1 MACAACIPARV
12 HKQQQL
18 QDLPKDMLSMS
29 TYFLLLALPVVTL
42 CYTVDQR
49 QIYVDNSQ
57 TGVND
62 SSCWEGGYS
71 IPCLSLDLA
80 LKGAQHYNHS
90 TTILLQ
96 PGQHQLY
103 SGSETQL
110 RNMSQLAIAGNGSE
124 GEPVVITCQPLAGL
138 AFLWS
143 TNITI
148 SNLRLVGCG
157 KLQNRNNEC
166 ENDRYLSQVAIL
178 FTGCSSIELSNLHVN
193 ESNGTGVAVYN
204 AMGKVSI
211 DSCQFSYNGLSD
223 EGMYGGGGLVIEA
236 SEATSQ
242 SFCTITNSTFTHN
255 TASSAGLQWINP
267 CGSARGGG
275 ISVVLRGEATNNTV
289 QLLNSVRLNSN
300 KAQFG
305 GGLFIAF
312 FSNASGNTVTVDN
325 AEVTENEVLIQMASS
340 ASGGGIFIGF
350 AGTNRLFGNVV
361 AINSSRIISN
371 EADIGG
377 GISVNLVHNT
387 RECSTDS
394 NKLLIENSTF
404 DSNTAFQGSSAYLS
418 QSGKCSQPLL
428 NTTVSSSNF
437 TNGHCGTV
445 LRNGFVFRCSGNVL
459 VESMPQVTFEDAVIF
474 VGNSY
479 FGNLSALSLR
489 SSSIELSSSAQL
501 QFINNSAV
509 NGAGIHLVGSS
520 SIILNN
526 GSTLLFEHNTAS
538 GQGGAIYA
546 DTCTLGQTDGLDDCV
561 VKHSNPALHPD
572 DWGVNITFIDNF
584 AGLTFGQDNAIYVDS
599 VQSYDYPFN
608 GTFCW
613 KGWFYITS
621 SGVEGKCIWY
631 LRSGPVYYIN
641 YGPHNYTIYSGNSL
655 YYVVSLR
662 MHDAWGNYVNI
673 YEVAHKIPIEFIS
686 GPAFAF
692 RRPGT
697 LSSPILV
704 NCYSDNTNQ
713 SSLLYV
719 HPLQFPGFAVT
730 IHFEQCGDQYCGC
743 GDPSPP
749 YSPYPSHDYLNC
761 RSGDYCYSAGGHGV
775 CPFTYYICNYTKQ
788 SSCAQGREGILCG
801 NCSEGYA
808 VATNDPDLSCVE
820 CNSPYYGVA
829 IFLLLQLV
837 PVLIMLTLLA
847 VLHIKITDGHLS
859 GFVLFSQMVT
869 LQFPGLGYTSWLPNI
884 EHILSNFYRQHFSS
898 IPLIVYSIW
907 NLNFLNLDPVPFC
920 ISHIDTAAK
929 AILLQYTTAAC
940 PLVFIVVT
948 YTWIKCYNNGYRLVV
963 YTTRPV
969 HQLLARFWQKF
980 KIQPS
985 LIDTYA
991 GLMLLSYMRFLA
1003 TSAKLLK
1010 FTFVINGSIDDSNY
1024 HEAQNYSVAFYY
1036 DANLSYFG
1044 WPHAAYGVLAIL
1056 CLLVFVVTPTI
1067 VIFFYHLKSF
1077 QRCLTRCKLDRPGL
1091 HALVDT
1097 YQGCFKN
1104 SATDGR
1110 ERRYFAGIYL
1120 LFRFCYVAFIVTPFT
1135 TYRPFLI
1142 FKTCLLV
1149 ITFSMMAVFRPYK
1162 RAAHNFTSFMS
1173 VVAVAVYTLFGE
1185 LFIFIS
1191 PYPIIIV
1198 LYIPFLVLCS
1208 YLTYCLFKPCCPRI
1222 NICKI
1227 KTVRNPANVEPPPE
1241 DQALP
1246 IDVSV
1251 TTVALDDF
1259 VADDLYADRILNP
1272 DEYKEQ

>member
-1 MACAACIPARV
+1 MGLACHIT
-12 HKQQQL
+12 
-18 QDLPKDMLSMS
+18 ML
-29 TYFLLLALPVVTL
+29 TTLLALPVVTL

-49 QIYVDNSQ
+49 LIYVDSSQ

-71 IPCLSLDLA
+71 TPCLSLNLA

-96 PGQHQLY
+96 PGQHQLH

-110 RNMSQLAIAGNGSE
+110 RNMSQLAIVGNGSE

-138 AFLWS
+138 TFLWS
-143 TNITI
+143 TNITL
-148 SNLRLVGCG
+148 SNLRLIGCG
-157 KLQNRNNEC
+157 KVQTRNNEC
-166 ENDRYLSQVAIL
+166 ENDRYPIQVAIL
-178 FTGCSSIELSNLHVN
+178 FTGCSSIELINLLVN
-193 ESNGTGVAVYN
+193 KSNGTGVAVYN

-236 SEATSQ
+236 TEATSQ

-255 TASSAGLQWINP
+255 TASSARLQWINP

-312 FSNASGNTVTVDN
+312 YGNASGNTVTVDN
-325 AEVTENEVLIQMASS
+325 AEVTENEVVIEMASS

-350 AGTNRLFGNVV
+350 VDIGTNRLFNNAV

-377 GISVNLVHNT
+377 GISVNLVHNA

-418 QSGKCSQPLL
+418 QSGKYSQPLL
-428 NTTVSSSNF
+428 NTTVGSSNF

-445 LRNGFVFRCSGNVL
+445 LRNRLGFRCSGNVL
-459 VESMPQVTFEDAVIF
+459 VESMPQVTFHGAVMFI
-474 VGNSY
+474 GDQQNSY
-479 FGNLSALSLR
+479 ISALSLR

-520 SIILNN
+520 SITLNN

-546 DTCTLGQTDGLDDCV
+546 DTCTLSQIDGLDCV
-561 VKHSNPALHPD
+561 ISNPALHPD
-572 DWGVNITFIDNF
+572 DWGVNITFIDNQ
-584 AGLTFGQDNAIYVDS
+584 LTSGQANAIYIDS
-599 VQSYDYPFN
+599 VQSYDKQPNSFC

-613 KGWFYITS
+613 NGWFYINNF
-621 SGVEGKCIWY
+621 GVKENCTRQ
-631 LRSGPVYYIN
+631 LRSGPAYYR
-641 YGPHNYTIYSGNSL
+641 YGSLDYTIDSGDSL
-655 YYVVSLR
+655 HDQVQLTI
-662 MHDAWGNYVNI
+662 HDAWGKDI
-673 YEVAHKIPIEFIS
+673 TDPDKISIEFIS
-686 GPAFAF
+686 GTAFTHDQ
-692 RRPGT
+692 PST
-697 LSSPILV
+697 LSSTILV
-704 NCYSDNTNQ
+704 NCSNNYTNE
-713 SSLLYV
+713 SSLLYIR
-719 HPLQFPGFAVT
+719 PFQFPATRVT
-730 IHFEQCGDQYCGC
+730 IHFHRCDDLFCGC
-743 GDPSPP
+743 SESSPTTVQCNACQ
-749 YSPYPSHDYLNC
+749 SPAG
-761 RSGDYCYSAGGHGV
+761 RSGE
-775 CPFTYYICNYTKQ
+775 CPSSYFNPFNQ
-788 SSCAQGREGILCG
+788 SCVQGRKGILCG

-808 VATNDPDLSCVE
+808 VAINDPDLSCTQ
-820 CNSPYYGVA
+820 CNYQYGVA

-847 VLHIKITDGHLS
+847 VFHIKITDGHLS
-859 GFVLFSQMVT
+859 GFVLISQMVT
-869 LQFPGLGYTSWLPNI
+869 LQFPGLGYSSWIPVC
-884 EHILSNFYRQHFSS
+884 SGS
-898 IPLIVYSIW
+898 IPAKIWSPLTVYSIW

-920 ISHIDTAAK
+920 IPHIDTAAK
-929 AILLQYTTAAC
+929 AILLQYITASC

-969 HQLLARFWQKF
+969 HQLLARFWQKI

-1010 FTFVINGSIDDSNY
+1010 FTIVHNTDNSKKDY
-1024 HEAQNYSVAFYY
+1024 AAFYY

-1044 WPHAAYGVLAIL
+1044 WPHAACGVLAIL

-1067 VIFFYHLKSF
+1067 VFLFYHLKSF
-1077 QRCLTRCKLDRPGL
+1077 QRCLTRCKLNRPGL
-1091 HALVDT
+1091 YALVDA

-1104 SATDGR
+1104 SATDGS

-1120 LFRFCYVAFIVTPFT
+1120 LFRFCYVIFLVTPLPTF
-1135 TYRPFLI
+1135 PVPIVIVIFEVFLSFI
-1142 FKTCLLV
+1142 
-1149 ITFSMMAVFRPYK
+1149 MAAMIAILRPYK
-1162 RAAHNFTSFMS
+1162 TIAHNFTNFMS
-1173 VVAVAVYTLFGE
+1173 VFFLFVCAFGGLTPS
-1185 LFIFIS
+1185 LFI
-1191 PYPIIIV
+1191 PI
-1198 LYIPFLVLCS
+1198 LFIPFLALCC
-1208 YLTYCLFKPCCPRI
+1208 YLTYRLLKPCYVQYIRK
-1222 NICKI
+1222 NMR
-1227 KTVRNPANVEPPPE
+1227 KTVNKPPSPPPA
-1241 DQALP
+1241 DQAP
-1246 IDVSV
+1246 IDVPV
-1251 TTVALDDF
+1251 TTVSLDDY
-1259 VADDLYADRILNP
+1259 VADDLYADRLLNP